1 MRYYTRIWPVL
12 QPHVQDRALVIEALP
27 RRRWRS
33 NVLSAERWS
42 KGAER
47 SPGPFSEVV
56 SLARDVRNIIGQ
68 CGLSAAVKTSGA
80 SGIHLVIPLPS
91 QVSFEKSARLAL
103 QISRVAVQQQPTRAT
118 MERSIKARP
127 TGTIYVDALQNARG
141 KSMAGAYS
149 VRARAEATV
158 SAPIREREL
167 SARLRTASFTVSTM
181 PPRVARLGDLWDDGL
196 SSVPSSRT
204 LTTAI
209 AVLERVLDDKA
220 DDAPPATKSAREKRG
235 SSKGGSDAR
244 ATGSR
249 RSRRG

>member
-1 MRYYTRIWPVL
+1 MTPRREAAIDISSIDSQLRAIERNEGTGTLEIDSGVSLRVSSLSKPFSHKIGVTKAALMRYYTRILPVL

-181 PPRVARLGDLWDDGL
+181 PPRCTTGRLVG
-196 SSVPSSRT
+196 
-204 LTTAI
+204 
-209 AVLERVLDDKA
+209 
-220 DDAPPATKSAREKRG
+220 
-235 SSKGGSDAR
+235 
-244 ATGSR
+244 
-249 RSRRG
+249 